1 MQSQDH
7 STNNSSVGPARLAVV
22 IGAMRCGTTTLFQLL
37 QQTPSVCL
45 TRIKECDYFIADKSL
60 YRGPAWYA
68 GLFADPD
75 KLGVDISPNYAKF
88 DVFPGVPEQ
97 IHAFNPDARI
107 IYIVRD
113 PIKRALS
120 EYHHQRA
127 AGVDLPVPALL
138 LDTPEGQHILN
149 TSRYGAQL
157 EAYRR
162 VFDPGQILV
171 VDMDDFIADP
181 QGVATRMLAFCG
193 ETAALPDLRMT
204 VENDRG
210 SVERLPKFW
219 LALRRTRLGDRIR
232 DLVPVSLHKRLKAFG
247 STVLGRKPG
256 QQTEAVFDP
265 ETVQHMRALL
275 DEDTELFR
283 RLTGMNFPR
292 WKV

>member
-138 LDTPEGQHILN
+138 LDTPEGQHI
-149 TSRYGAQL
+149 
-157 EAYRR
+157 
-162 VFDPGQILV
+162 
-171 VDMDDFIADP
+171 DDFIADP